1 VKVSRTPQNLG
12 LAGGWNTCIERA
24 CGQWVH
30 LLHHDDFVLPGFYAR
45 MRAVAEAHPE
55 VALVACRNFSV
66 DEQGIILGVSPR
78 VAELEPGGRAV
89 ESFLYANPIQCPG
102 VVVRRA
108 FYEAHGGFRPDLLF
122 VLDVEMW
129 ARAIGLA
136 GGVVI
141 PEVLVCYRS
150 SQGQATNRLVRS
162 GESLRDVE
170 RLMQIYAERYPDYDR
185 KLFTL
190 YFCDKTF
197 DQARLFSKTGDLEAA
212 KANWSFWNKN
222 FPKTMRLSVLAS
234 RVALTIARRLTFRIP
249 EFSNRGHIVK

>member
-1 VKVSRTPQNLG
+1 
-12 LAGGWNTCIERA
+12 
-24 CGQWVH
+24 VH
-30 LLHHDDFVLPGFYAR
+30 ILHHDDYVLPGFYAR

-55 VALVACRNFSV
+55 VALVACRSFSV

-78 VAELEPGGRAV
+78 VNELEQGGRAV
-89 ESFLYANPIQCPG
+89 DCFFYANPIQCPG
-102 VVVRRA
+102 VVMRRE
-108 FYEAHGGFRPDLLF
+108 FYKQHGGFRNDLVF
-122 VLDVEMW
+122 VLDLEMW

-136 GGVVI
+136 GGVVL
-141 PEVLVCYRS
+141 PDVLACFRS
-150 SQGQATNRLVRS
+150 STESATSRLARS
-162 GESLRDVE
+162 ADALRDVE
-170 RLMQIYAERYPDYDR
+170 RLIQIYAERYPDYDR

-197 DQARLFSKTGDLEAA
+197 DQARRFSKTGDLEAA